1 MDKKKKETEN
11 LMLQCGAM
19 TCEIVGL
26 FLLDSIGEKFNKD
39 NIGLYRADELVCF
52 KNNNGHQNDK
62 IRKELIKIF

>member
-1 MDKKKKETEN
+1 
-11 LMLQCGAM
+11 MLQCGAM

-26 FLLDSIGEKFNKD
+26 FLLYSIGEKFNKD

-62 IRKELIKIF
+62 IRKEFIKIF